1 MYFRIAEIHSMIRVI
16 IHSLLIVSFL
26 FGCQEQP
33 NLVVTQQ
40 VETPLSE
47 PLVFPHLPEKM
58 TFAGE
63 TISLQD
69 VDLIERLDREVLVE
83 ANFHSA
89 TTGGMKRA
97 YRFFP
102 VIERI
107 LKEEGIP
114 QDFKYLAVIES
125 NLLQAVSPAGARG
138 IWQFMSRTAD
148 SYGLKVTNEIDER
161 LHLEKSTYAACKYLK
176 DAYRSTKD
184 WLMAA
189 AAYNR
194 GVGGVMEDMEW
205 QGTDNYFDTDQNS
218 ETGRYVFR
226 MLAVKLIYENPE
238 AYGYYPERM
247 QRYEPLKTKT
257 ISVTS
262 TIPNVAEW
270 ALSKGFNFKI
280 IQKLNPW
287 IRSNRLT
294 IKHDTLQLELPSA
307 QTALKPYK
315 SYSL

>member
-1 MYFRIAEIHSMIRVI
+1 MIRFI
-16 IHSLLIVSFL
+16 LPSLLAVSFL
-26 FGCQEQP
+26 QSCQEKP
-33 NLVVTQQ
+33 NSSVDQA
-40 VETPLSE
+40 VEITTNE

-63 TISLQD
+63 SISLKD
-69 VDLIERLDREVLVE
+69 IDLIERLDREVLLE
-83 ANFHSA
+83 ANFQSA

-97 YRFFP
+97 NRYFP
-102 VIERI
+102 VIESI
-107 LKEEGIP
+107 LKEEGVP
-114 QDFKYLAVIES
+114 LDFKYLAVIES
-125 NLLQAVSPAGARG
+125 NLLQAVSPVGARG
-138 IWQFMSRTAD
+138 VWQFMPRTAD
-148 SYGLKVTNEIDER
+148 IYGLRVTNEIDER
-161 LHLEKSTYAACKYLK
+161 LHLEKSTHAACKYLK

-194 GVGGVMEDMEW
+194 GVGGVMQDMEW

-257 ISVTS
+257 VTVTS

-270 ALSKGFNFKI
+270 ALAKGLNFKI

-294 IKHDTLQLELPSA
+294 IKNDTFQLELPSA